1 MPISIDN
8 PIPPALTLP
17 GDRNGLKPHP
27 EWVEH
32 RRRWRWMLDSYE
44 AGEVYRDAEYGSD
57 TCGFPVRNLVR
68 HKREYPIG
76 RNGYSAATPGY
87 LATDDPYEMRRAR
100 TSVPTYV
107 KEAVEVHLSK
117 IYNHEITREGPQEL
131 IDWWKDVDGTGTT
144 IDQWMKDQV
153 APLLM
158 TLGQLD
164 RIFDRPAPPDGEEV
178 KTRADEIRLGLD
190 SCVGSY
196 ILPENLPWW
205 RVDRRGR
212 YLEALVRE
220 VGDDGSTTWVH
231 WDAEAWTRY
240 DDKGKPIGG
249 PVEHDYGVVPIVRDF
264 DRRRLRCRNVGWS
277 RYEGIAEYQKDA
289 YNRESELIVSDTTQ
303 AQPTL
308 LVPESYN
315 DADPNGESEVP
326 VGPSYSLP
334 IVVDKVTG
342 TVIEPKY
349 MEPPKGAAESLRL
362 NIANIRDAA
371 DRDACLTKPPGAAG
385 TDGRTVAQSGVSKRI
400 DQNRGD
406 ELLGAIAKSL
416 QRMEENAALMVLR
429 VRRPGV
435 EPDLSSFS
443 VIYPTEFDLSTPEEK
458 LARMEMFGSWLATAG
473 ECPKTQLMMAADF
486 LRDAYRGLDDETYAE
501 FEAEIEAHLSSRARA
516 DAEGQAADAE
526 ALLDRMAKA
535 QQIAIKRGA
544 APGGVPDPNASDGVP
559 A

>member
-1 MPISIDN
+1 MLTTIDN
-8 PIPPALTLP
+8 PIPPALALP
-17 GDRNGLKPHP
+17 GDRKGLKPHP
-27 EWVEH
+27 EWAEH

-44 AGEVYRDAEYGSD
+44 AGEVYREATYGHD
-57 TCGFPVRNLVR
+57 VFGLPIRNLVR
-68 HKREYPIG
+68 HKREYPLG
-76 RNGYSAATPGY
+76 SNGPAYSLLSPASA
-87 LATDDPYEMRRAR
+87 ATDDPYEMRRAR

-117 IYNHEITREGPQEL
+117 IYNREITREGPKEL
-131 IDWWKDVDGTGTT
+131 EDWWKDVDGAGTT

-220 VGDDGSTTWVH
+220 VGDDGATSWVH
-231 WDAEAWTRY
+231 WDAETWTRY
-240 DDKGKPIGG
+240 DDKGKAVAG
-249 PVEHDYGVVPIVRDF
+249 PVEHGYGVVPIVRDF

-315 DADPNGESEVP
+315 DTGPNGESEVP
-326 VGPSYSLP
+326 VGASYSLP
-334 IVVDKVTG
+334 IVLDKATG
-342 TVIEPKY
+342 TVLEPKY

-371 DRDACLTKPPGAAG
+371 DRDACLTKPAGAAG

-443 VIYPTEFDLSTPEEK
+443 IIYPTEFDLSTPEEK
-458 LARMEMFGSWLATAG
+458 LTRMELFGSWLATAG
-473 ECPKTQLMMAADF
+473 DCPKTQLMMAGDF

-501 FEAEIEAHLSSRARA
+501 FEGEIEEYLAKRGEAS
-516 DAEGQAADAE
+516 DEGRVRDAE
-526 ALLDRMAKA
+526 ALLGRLAMNRTNQPAAASGD
-535 QQIAIKRGA
+535 
-544 APGGVPDPNASDGVP
+544 APGDPQADEES